1 MTHELLSTLKISP
14 TNDLGAR
21 TALFISESSFLL
33 GQHLFVRRDGHY
45 RAKGPW
51 LPNRQVCYDSVI
63 EMHVCPG
70 ERLPHVPRIIVELCG
85 GSLYAEAVEVQEIH
99 FVRPSITRL

>member
-1 MTHELLSTLKISP
+1 MPHEFLSTLKISP
-14 TNDLGAR
+14 ANDLGAR

-45 RAKGPW
+45 RAKGPG

-63 EMHVCPG
+63 EMHVCPKLL
-70 ERLPHVPRIIVELCG
+70 ETHSNFCHKLIRVSYLEKL
-85 GSLYAEAVEVQEIH
+85 
-99 FVRPSITRL
+99 